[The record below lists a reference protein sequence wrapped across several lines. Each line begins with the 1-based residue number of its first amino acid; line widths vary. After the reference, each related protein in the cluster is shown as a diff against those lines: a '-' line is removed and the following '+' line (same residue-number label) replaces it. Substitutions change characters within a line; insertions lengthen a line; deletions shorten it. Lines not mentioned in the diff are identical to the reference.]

1 MREAGEVE
9 LRRVLRIKR
18 TAFGASQL
26 STEQLL
32 SRKEEPNY
40 QRGHRRERAEHR
52 AVSLLSSHE

>member
-40 QRGHRRERAEHR
+40 QRGHRERAEHR